1 MENRSSRSVPLP
13 ILSSARLTLEFYYAQ
28 MSLNVASTS
37 PKLTGSSNLTL
48 QMIQKII
55 FTESAELEEEPKV
68 VAKPSFSFWR
78 AKWDS

>member
-13 ILSSARLTLEFYYAQ
+13 TLSSARLTLEFYYAR

-37 PKLTGSSNLTL
+37 LKLTGSSSLTL
-48 QMIQKII
+48 QMILKII
-55 FTESAELEEEPKV
+55 FTESAEPEEEPKV
-68 VAKPSFSFWR
+68 AVKPSFSFWR